1 MYALYR
7 KTRMPDGSG
16 DRYQLLQDDD
26 IHLFGCNNGRIP
38 LLLKQSLAVTAN
50 EPIKWHVSIESGMRD
65 AGCPDHTLIIDLK
78 PKRPNKPETNLS
90 LYEVVEVWGH
100 SSHGWTPIMLH
111 LKGLFIDEDPKVANR
126 ADFTRSPEEIDDP
139 IFSMMYLHG
148 TVVNGSLAGKWTTPR
163 PGATN
168 SVLLWPD
175 SLKYFSGE
183 AARLMQG
190 SVSAELHFP

>member
-7 KTRMPDGSG
+7 KTRTADGLG
-16 DRYQLLQDDD
+16 DRYQLLQGND
-26 IHLFGCNNGRIP
+26 IHLFGCTHGRIP

-50 EPIKWHVSIESGMRD
+50 EPIKWRVSIESGMRD
-65 AGCPDHTLIIDLK
+65 AGCPDHTLVIDLK

-100 SSHGWTPIMLH
+100 SSQGWTPIMLH

-126 ADFTRSPEEIDDP
+126 EDFTRSAEQVDDP

-148 TVVNGSLAGKWTTPR
+148 TVVDGSLVGKWTTPR

-168 SVLLWPD
+168 SVLLWPE
-175 SLKYFSGE
+175 SLKYFYRE

-190 SVSAELHFP
+190 PVSTESRIP